1 MFNKNFRHRINYNI
15 KVPSVRVFKDQ
26 QPLGIL
32 STDQAIKMAFEENLS
47 LVELVPSAKPPVCH
61 IMDYGKYLYEEKI
74 KEKEK
79 LKKQREAVVAVKEIR
94 LSPVIDQHD
103 IDTKLKSAIYFLE
116 DNKKVQFNMKF
127 KNRQIVTNKEDGLKI
142 INKMIEGC
150 NLCGNVE
157 YGPKFEG
164 SKLTCRIAPKS
175 L

>member
-32 STDQAIKMAFEENLS
+32 PTDQAIKMAFDENLS
-47 LVELVPSAKPPVCH
+47 LVELVPSARPPVCH

-79 LKKQREAVVAVKEIR
+79 LRKQRESIVVIKEIR
-94 LSPVIDQHD
+94 LSPVINQHD
-103 IDTKLKSAIYFLE
+103 IDTKLKNAISFLE
-116 DNKKVQFNMKF
+116 DNKKVQFNMQF
-127 KNRQIVTNKEDGLKI
+127 KSRQIVTNKEDGLQI
-142 INKMIEGC
+142 INKIIEGC
-150 NLCGNVE
+150 NLCGIVE

-164 SKLTCRIAPKS
+164 NKLICRISPKS